1 MRYVRLQ
8 VLFLAFAA
16 LLASTL
22 AHAQEGQRHVAWA
35 HESADIA
42 PDPAAVWGRL
52 DNGMRYV
59 VLPNDT
65 PKGRISLRLLVD
77 AGSFMERDDQRGLA
91 HFLEHMA
98 FKGSENMRAG
108 DLVQYLE
115 RLGMAFGADTN
126 ARTGF
131 DSTVY
136 QLELPSN
143 DPALLDRSLFVL
155 REKAGRLL
163 IPGAELERERGVI
176 LSEKRLRDTA
186 QFRAMDANLRFL
198 FPDSLIS
205 ARMPIGREEV
215 IASAPRERLVDF
227 YDTWYRP
234 SRMTLVAVGAVDP
247 ALIARAIHQH
257 FADFQARSAE
267 RSDPRI
273 GDIGPRQLETRLHYE
288 AEGRTNVTLQVARP
302 ARPGPDTHARRYE
315 DIQLYLA
322 HAVLN
327 RRLATLAMA
336 QDAPFVGGFAQS
348 DDFLEFARVANVT
361 INTEPARWK
370 DGLRVAEQELRRA
383 LKHGFASEEL
393 DEQTRILVTQ
403 FEESTRAAGTRESA
417 DLANEIVQSVSEG
430 LVFTHPRTDL
440 AELRGILAETTP
452 ASVLAAMRA
461 MWSDAGPLVFVSGP
475 VKLDA
480 PQAAIREAY
489 LDSAA
494 VPVDA
499 PAQARLAPFGYENSG
514 SAQPAQRRVSD
525 ALQVT
530 QLRFANNVRVN
541 LKPTRFEA
549 NSILISARIGGG
561 RLELPMDKPGLEAL
575 AEGAFVSG
583 GLGKHSLDEL
593 NRIIAGRSVG
603 LGFEVEDDAFVL
615 GGRTTPADLLLQLQ
629 LLAAYVT
636 DPGYRSEALAKFR
649 QTLPQRYQML
659 ERTPT
664 GVLQKEV
671 VRFLRGGDARFGFP
685 DQATL
690 ATRSFENLRAV
701 LDPALAGG
709 YLELTLVGDFEME
722 SAIAAVSATFG
733 ALPLRAAAKPPF
745 TAERDVRFPAGSP
758 EVVRF
763 DYETNDPKAIAAT
776 YWPTTDLSRLSDAR
790 RLFVL
795 GKVLGNRV
803 LERARNLRG
812 LTYTA
817 HGDHAPSQAFPGYGV
832 LFGVVDAPPQKAED
846 LARLIRDIGSEIRR
860 DGITQDELE
869 RARNPIVAELKKLL
883 ETNVYLLSG
892 VVSGSQE
899 RPERLQRALTSVEEL
914 SSLSVEDIDA
924 VARQYLDPA
933 RALPVAIVPGAIT
946 AAPTAADPIAA
957 DPTAADPTA
966 GDPAQPAAR

>member
-1 MRYVRLQ
+1 MRHARLP
-8 VLFLAFAA
+8 VLLFACLLLLGGAFAQ
-16 LLASTL
+16 
-22 AHAQEGQRHVAWA
+22 AQNQPRITAWA

-42 PDPAAVWGRL
+42 PDPAAAFGRL

-59 VLPNDT
+59 ILPNDT
-65 PKGRISLRLLVD
+65 PRGRVSLRLLID
-77 AGSFMERDDQRGLA
+77 AGSFMEREDQRGLA

-143 DPALLDRSLFVL
+143 DPQLIERSLFVL

-163 IPGAELERERGVI
+163 IPSAELERERGVI

-198 FPDSLIS
+198 LPDTLITS
-205 ARMPIGREEV
+205 RMPIGLEEV
-215 IASAPRERLVDF
+215 IASAPRERLAEF

-234 SRMTLVAVGAVDP
+234 SRMTLVAVGAVDAA
-247 ALIARAIHQH
+247 ALARQVREH
-257 FADFQARSAE
+257 FADFRARSPE
-267 RSDPRI
+267 KPDPRI
-273 GDIGPRQLETRLHYE
+273 GQVLPRALETRLHYE

-302 ARPGPDTHARRYE
+302 ARSGPDVHARRYE

-322 HAVLN
+322 HALLN

-336 QDAPFVGGFAQS
+336 QDAAFVGGFAQS
-348 DDFLEFARVANVT
+348 DDFLEFARVGSVT

-383 LKHGFASEEL
+383 LQFGFSAAEL
-393 DEQTRILVTQ
+393 EEQTRTLTTQ
-403 FEESTRAAGTRESA
+403 FEENARAAGTRESA
-417 DLANEIVQSVSEG
+417 DLANEIVQSVSEA
-430 LVFTHPRTDL
+430 LVFTHPVQDL
-440 AELRGILAETTP
+440 AELRKVLASTTP
-452 ASVLAAMRA
+452 DSVLAAMRGL
-461 MWSDAGPLVFVSGP
+461 WSAGGPLVFVSGP
-475 VKLDA
+475 VRMDEPEA
-480 PQAAIREAY
+480 TIRQAY

-499 PAQARLAPFGYENSG
+499 PAQARLAAFGYETFG
-514 SAQPAQRRVSD
+514 SARLVDRRLSD

-530 QLRFANNVRVN
+530 QLRFANDVRVN

-549 NSILISARIGGG
+549 NSVLVSVRIGGG
-561 RLELPMDKPGLEAL
+561 RLELPADKPGLEAL
-575 AEGAFVSG
+575 AEGAFVAG
-583 GLGKHSLDEL
+583 GLGRHSLDEL
-593 NRIIAGRSVG
+593 NRITAGRSIG
-603 LGFEVEDDAFVL
+603 LGFEIEDDAFVL

-636 DPGYRSEALAKFR
+636 DPGYRPEALAKFR

-659 ERTPT
+659 ERTPM
-664 GVLQKEV
+664 GVLQKDV
-671 VRFLRGGDARFGFP
+671 LRFLRGGDPRFGYP

-690 ATRSFENLRAV
+690 ASRSFEDLRAV
-701 LDPALAGG
+701 LDRPLARG
-709 YLELTLVGDFEME
+709 YLELTLVGDFDMDQ
-722 SAIAAVSATFG
+722 AIEAVSATFG
-733 ALPLRAAAKPPF
+733 ALPQRDASKPPF
-745 TAERDVRFPAGSP
+745 SAERDVRFPAGSR

-763 DYETNDPKAIAAT
+763 DYDTNDPKAIAAA
-776 YWPTTDLSRLSDAR
+776 YWPTTDFSNLGDVR

-803 LERARNLRG
+803 LERARNVQG

-817 HGDHAPSQAFPGYGV
+817 QGDHAPSQAYPGYGV
-832 LFGVVDAPPQKAED
+832 LYGVVDAPPQKAEK
-846 LARLIRDIGSEIRR
+846 LAREIRDIGETIRR
-860 DGITQDELE
+860 EGITQDELD

-883 ETNVYLLSG
+883 ETNAYLLSG
-892 VVSGSQE
+892 IVSGSQE
-899 RPERLQRALTSVEEL
+899 RPERLQRALTSVQEL
-914 SSLSVEDIDA
+914 SSLSVQDIDA
-924 VARQYLDPA
+924 VARKYLDPDK
-933 RALPVAIVPGAIT
+933 ALPVAIVPRT
-946 AAPTAADPIAA
+946 AASAAPKTARD
-957 DPTAADPTA
+957 
-966 GDPAQPAAR
+966 